1 MSARTTDPQA
11 IRAQERHAC
20 ALCLALQRLAIRRRD
35 PMLLEAAIRLRDA
48 HAEND
53 AERERFAMRVR
64 VGLRRGR
71 RP

>member
-1 MSARTTDPQA
+1 MSTPTTDPRVS
-11 IRAQERHAC
+11 RAHGWHAC
-20 ALCLALQRLAIRRRD
+20 AFCVALQRLAIRRRD

-53 AERERFAMRVR
+53 AERERFAMQVR

>member
-1 MSARTTDPQA
+1 MSAPTTDPRT
-11 IRAQERHAC
+11 IRAHERHAC
-20 ALCLALQRLAIRRRD
+20 ALCVALQRLAIRRRD
-35 PMLLEAAIRLRDA
+35 PMLLEAAIRDA

-53 AERERFAMRVR
+53 AERERFAMQVR

>member
-1 MSARTTDPQA
+1 MSTPTTDPPA
-11 IRAQERHAC
+11 VRAPVYHTC
-20 ALCLALQRLAIRRRD
+20 AVCVALQRLAIRRRD

-53 AERERFAMRVR
+53 TGRERFAMQVR